1 MGFFSGYG
9 TIGKIYSKLN
19 VIERDLIE
27 MRKSLDNPGQRYR
40 FNSVSSSGLVHLKEL
55 MAIVADSNSTVKSA
69 DFEFAGRKMPIEE
82 HLFNI
87 SEYMKQM
94 MMEYTYNRR

>member
-19 VIERDLIE
+19 VLERDLIE
-27 MRKSLDNPGQRYR
+27 MRKCLDNPNLRYN
-40 FNSVSSSGLVHLKEL
+40 FNSVSANGMAHLKDLLRLVE
-55 MAIVADSNSTVKSA
+55 DSNSTVQSA
-69 DFEFAGRKMPIEE
+69 DFDFAGRKLPINA
-82 HLFNI
+82 HLLNI

-94 MMEYTYNRR
+94 MMEFTFNR

>member
-1 MGFFSGYG
+1 MGFFSGFG

-27 MRKSLDNPGQRYR
+27 MRKCLDNTSLRSN
-40 FNSVSSSGLVHLKEL
+40 FNSVSSNGLAHLKEL
-55 MAIVADSNSTVKSA
+55 MAIVADSNSTVRNA
-69 DFEFAGRKMPIEE
+69 DFEFAGRKLPIEQ
-82 HLFNI
+82 HLFMI

-94 MMEYTYNRR
+94 MMEYTFNR

>member
-27 MRKSLDNPGQRYR
+27 MRKCLDNPSQRYN
-40 FNSVSSSGLVHLKEL
+40 FNSVSSNGLAHLKEL
-55 MAIVADSNSTVKSA
+55 MAMVADSNSTVKSA
-69 DFEFAGRKMPIEE
+69 DFEFAGRKMPIED
-82 HLFNI
+82 HLFMI

-94 MMEYTYNRR
+94 MMEFTFNR

>member
-19 VIERDLIE
+19 VIESDLIE
-27 MRKSLDNPGQRYR
+27 MRKCLDNPNRRYN
-40 FNSVSSSGLVHLKEL
+40 FNSVSSSGLAHLKEL
-55 MAIVADSNSTVKSA
+55 ITIVEDSNSTVQSA
-69 DFEFAGRKMPIEE
+69 NFEFAGKKLPIRD
-82 HLFNI
+82 HLYMI

-94 MMEYTYNRR
+94 MVEYTFSR